1 MHKDLKSFFILASSA
16 LLLLF
21 LLSAFLAY
29 GYFDLSKHLSSDEQS
44 ELFMGGA
51 IVLFLTLIIL
61 YLFAKKFLFPT
72 LNLYHVVLAQ
82 QGDDEAHEFIHYFN
96 DEISFIGEHLVD
108 MRQELNKDTDTL
120 SQLSLVD
127 GLTGVKNRRYFF
139 EIGEGLFKLAKRNKE
154 ALALIMFN
162 IDHLNT
168 INIKYGNKAGDNILT
183 LLMEVTEG
191 HIRKSDIIVRFS
203 KEEFAILLPK
213 TNEQEAAIVAKK
225 IQETLE
231 TPDFKHRADTYFT
244 ISLGISS
251 LRESDIFLR
260 EITQRADTA
269 LNAAK
274 ENGRNRIEFG

>member
-16 LLLLF
+16 LLLLL
-21 LLSAFLAY
+21 LLSSFFTY
-29 GYFDLSKHLSSDEQS
+29 TYFDLSKHLSPDEQS
-44 ELFMGGA
+44 QLFMGGTG
-51 IVLFLTLIIL
+51 VFFLTLIIL

-72 LNLYHVVLAQ
+72 LNLYHIVLAQ
-82 QGDDEAHEFIHYFN
+82 KEGDVVHEFTHHFD
-96 DEISFIGEHLVD
+96 DEISLISEHLVH
-108 MRQELNKDTDTL
+108 MKQELDKDTNTL
-120 SQLSLVD
+120 NQLSLVD

-168 INIKYGNKAGDNILT
+168 INIKYGTKAGDNILT
-183 LLMEVTEG
+183 LLMEITEG

-213 TNEQEAAIVAKK
+213 TNEKEAAIVAKK

-251 LRESDIFLR
+251 LCEKDIFLR
-260 EITQRADTA
+260 DITQRADTA
-269 LNAAK
+269 LNSAK